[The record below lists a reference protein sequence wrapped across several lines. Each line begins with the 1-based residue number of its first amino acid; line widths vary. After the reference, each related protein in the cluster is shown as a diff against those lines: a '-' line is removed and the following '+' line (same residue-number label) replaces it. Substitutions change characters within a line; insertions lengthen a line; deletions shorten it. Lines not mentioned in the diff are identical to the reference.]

1 MHEHLPTPGAILDY
15 WIGSASH
22 DHIAA
27 TKKNKLWFVKSLE
40 TDTQIAERFLPLIS
54 ALAGDL
60 AYDWAGQGPR
70 QRLAAII
77 VLDQFS
83 RNIFRGHALAF
94 KHDKLALGLAKEG
107 LVLDEDKSLSE
118 IEKIFFYIPLEHSER
133 KHDQAFSVQL
143 YTKLAATARPAFKAI
158 CEDTLEYAIKHKDVI
173 DQFGRFPHRNAILKR
188 TNTPEETVY
197 LSKPGA
203 GF

>member
-1 MHEHLPTPGAILDY
+1 MSASLPTPGAVLDY
-15 WIGSASH
+15 WIGPATH
-22 DHIAA
+22 DHVAA
-27 TKKNKLWFVKSLE
+27 KKKNKLWFVKSLA
-40 TDTQIAERFLPLIS
+40 TDGEIAERFLPLVS
-54 ALAGDL
+54 ALASGL
-60 AYDWAGQGPR
+60 AYDWAAQGPR

-77 VLDQFS
+77 ALDQFS
-83 RNIFRGHALAF
+83 RNIFRGHALSF

-133 KHDQAFSVQL
+133 KHDQAFSVQVF
-143 YTKLAATARPAFKAI
+143 TKLAKTARPAFKEI
-158 CEDTLEYAIKHKDVI
+158 CENTLEYAIKHKDVI

-188 TNTPEETVY
+188 TNTPEEMAY

>member
-1 MHEHLPTPGAILDY
+1 MSTNLPTPGAVLDY
-15 WIGSASH
+15 WIGPASH

-27 TKKNKLWFVKSLE
+27 TQKNKLWFVKSLA
-40 TDTQIAERFLPLIS
+40 TDTHIAERFLPLLS
-54 ALAGDL
+54 ALAAGL
-60 AYDWAGQGPR
+60 AYDWADQGPR

-77 VLDQFS
+77 TLDQFS
-83 RNIFRGHALAF
+83 RNIFRGHAFSF

-107 LVLDEDKSLSE
+107 LARGEDKGLSE

-133 KHDQAFSVQL
+133 KHDQTLSVQL

-158 CEDTLEYAIKHKDVI
+158 CANTLEYAIKHQDVI
-173 DQFGRFPHRNAILKR
+173 EQFGRFPHRNAILKR
-188 TNTPEETVY
+188 TNTPEETEY